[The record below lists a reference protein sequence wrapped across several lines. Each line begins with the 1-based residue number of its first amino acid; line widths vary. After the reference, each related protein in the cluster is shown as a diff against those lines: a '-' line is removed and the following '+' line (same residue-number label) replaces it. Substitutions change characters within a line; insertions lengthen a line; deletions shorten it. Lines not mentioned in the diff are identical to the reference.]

1 MFTRRYRHPRPR
13 SLTRRQLLRAGA
25 GASIGHALTGG
36 ALLGAN
42 ASAHASTT
50 ASTSH
55 DATSGPVPAQTG
67 APTTHPSSAR
77 PPSAAR
83 EDNLNETFPLGVASA
98 DPTTTGMVFWTHLS
112 RPHQQAGEPLLLEV
126 AEDDRF
132 DTLTLT
138 QTLSGGTWLEC
149 DGCATVII
157 ENGLQP
163 DRYYWYRFQH
173 AGKFSRTGRCRTLP
187 EASVSV
193 KPLRIGVVNCQEFS
207 NGYYGAYRHLANEE
221 NLAFILHLGDSI
233 YERIAGKA
241 YLQHPHL
248 GRNLALPSG
257 GDIAVD
263 LADYRALY
271 RQYRSDPDYQ
281 RALAMHTFVFQL
293 DDHEVTNNTYWD
305 ATQDVMGVAD
315 HPFGDVTQY
324 PDSVDRLRQLREDAL
339 RAWSEYMPSRL
350 QCDTSAAR
358 PTLYRRMRVGDVSL
372 LLMDSRSYR
381 SRPPCKKTM
390 LPLGCHDYEQTGLT
404 LLGAEQRDWLV
415 AQLHDPTPRWTV
427 LASQVAL
434 SRIAVGN
441 PRAPLGV
448 ANTDAWDGYAH
459 EREALMKAVN
469 STQQGRFVV
478 LSGDMHA
485 SLVGMLQAGELA
497 PSLPDPEQV
506 MGIEFMSPP
515 ISSPATIDL
524 LFPRL
529 RTHPFLR
536 KLSADLLEAGFGWMN
551 PQLPYI
557 SIQTHG
563 YSVISLDENGCYW
576 QAKVVDIDVP
586 SAQSSLRVAAEFHYA
601 PGA

>member
-13 SLTRRQLLRAGA
+13 SLTRRQLLRAGV
-25 GASIGHALTGG
+25 GVSIGHALTGG
-36 ALLGAN
+36 AVLGAN
-42 ASAHASTT
+42 APAHAST
-50 ASTSH
+50 
-55 DATSGPVPAQTG
+55 
-67 APTTHPSSAR
+67 SAR
-77 PPSAAR
+77 TPSAAR
-83 EDNLNETFPLGVASA
+83 ENHPNETFPLGVASA
-98 DPTTTGMVFWTHLS
+98 DPTTNGMVFWTHLS
-112 RPHQQAGEPLLLEV
+112 RAHQHAGEPLLLEV
-126 AEDDRF
+126 AEDDHF

-138 QTLSGGTWLEC
+138 QSLSGDAWLER

-157 ENGLQP
+157 DNALQP
-163 DRYYWYRFQH
+163 DRYYWYRFHH

-187 EASVSV
+187 LTSVSV

-207 NGYYGAYRHLANEE
+207 NGYYGAYRHLAGEE
-221 NLAFILHLGDSI
+221 NLAFVLHLGDSI
-233 YERIAGKA
+233 YERIGGKA

-263 LADYRALY
+263 LSDYRSLY
-271 RQYRSDPDYQ
+271 RQYRADPDYQ
-281 RALAMHTFVFQL
+281 DALAMHTFVFQL
-293 DDHEVTNNTYWD
+293 DDHEVTNNTYWN

-315 HPFGDVTQY
+315 HPFGDVTRY
-324 PDSVDRLRQLREDAL
+324 PDSVERLRHLRAEAL

-350 QCDTSAAR
+350 QYGTSDTR
-358 PTLYRRMRVGDVSL
+358 PTLYRRMMVGDVSL

-390 LPLGCHDYEQTGLT
+390 LPLGCHDYEQTELT

-415 AQLHDPTPRWTV
+415 AQLQDPTPRWTV

-459 EREALMKAVN
+459 EREALMKAVH

-497 PSLPDPEQV
+497 PSLPDAEQI

-515 ISSPATIDL
+515 VSSPATIDL

-536 KLSADLLEAGFGWMN
+536 KLTADMLEAGFGWMN

-563 YSVISLDENGCYW
+563 YSVISLDENGCHW

-586 SAQSSLRVAAEFHYA
+586 AEQSSLRVAAEFHYA